1 MWEAGELACPPSLM
15 TGSFDRG
22 IELRCETPPNCPRF
36 IREGWFTQSS
46 VFGFSG
52 DADEF

>member
-1 MWEAGELACPPSLM
+1 MLLQLVIKNPPAL
-15 TGSFDRG
+15 TGASSPG
-22 IELRCETPPNCPRF
+22 MTPPNCPRF